1 MLILGWGF
9 PSAMA
14 SVHEISDQ
22 IAEFLAGRLS
32 LDQLE
37 DWSAEYSWNIHKRT
51 DKGTQA
57 LAYLVRSIL
66 NAYFDEVGEKE
77 LREEL
82 AIAIRPFQPELIQR
96 QEESSTTSAAFRFV
110 ETHCIDKP
118 LDVQTAMAGSVQYPR
133 KPFGLAS
140 TSEFHL
146 PRASFQ
152 AV

>member
-1 MLILGWGF
+1 
-9 PSAMA
+9 MA

-57 LAYLVRSIL
+57 LAYRVRSIL

-82 AIAIRPFQPELIQR
+82 AIAIRPFRKR
-96 QEESSTTSAAFRFV
+96 Q
-110 ETHCIDKP
+110 
-118 LDVQTAMAGSVQYPR
+118 R
-133 KPFGLAS
+133 KPSVPGMNSVVKLG
-140 TSEFHL
+140 SE
-146 PRASFQ
+146 
-152 AV
+152 